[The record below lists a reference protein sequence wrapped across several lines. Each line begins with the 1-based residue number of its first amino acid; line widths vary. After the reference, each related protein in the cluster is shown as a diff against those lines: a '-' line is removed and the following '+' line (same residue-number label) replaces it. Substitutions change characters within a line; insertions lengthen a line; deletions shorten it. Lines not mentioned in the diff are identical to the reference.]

1 MSETTY
7 KWSRFNHIVT
17 KDKERVLVYN
27 TYSLY
32 YRWIYNDDFEYLTT
46 HTELNFENLDDM
58 LIKEGYVVESD
69 IDEIERLKA
78 EAREYSNN
86 DYLYLVIYTTM
97 ACNYR
102 CSYCFEGD
110 RLCNEHLTT
119 EKADEIISFAKRYC
133 EQAGLNKIAIK
144 WFGGEPLLNQE
155 PIVYITDKL
164 NELGYTVRARIY
176 TNGRLLT
183 KEVATKLKELRVDNI
198 LIPIDGLEKDYV
210 RLKNCSKEDYYTVL
224 KNIKECEDIVNI
236 TLLLNVT
243 DTNKSGIQKLIKL
256 LHSKYGIKSK
266 YRLNRI
272 KHSNT
277 SISNSDYYELCKKTS
292 LLDEVIPRQKIGCE
306 AQYRNYV
313 VINTKGDIFKCEH
326 IINIE
331 KYKVGNIK
339 DVDIE
344 QLMTNNTEW
353 NTDRVID
360 ECKDCKLLP
369 LCMNH
374 CHTNNNIHKHECNYK
389 FLCKMIH
396 DRTTK

>member
-1 MSETTY
+1 MPETTY

-17 KDKERVLVYN
+17 KDKERILVYN

-32 YRWIYNDDFEYLTT
+32 YRWIYNEDFEFLTT
-46 HTELNFENLDDM
+46 HDELNFESIDDI

-102 CSYCFEGD
+102 CTYCFEGD
-110 RLCNEHLTT
+110 RLCNEHLIL
-119 EKADEIISFAKRYC
+119 EKSDEIIDFAKRYC
-133 EQAGLNKIAIK
+133 EQADLNKIAIK

-155 PIVYITDKL
+155 PIEYITNKL
-164 NELGYTVRARIY
+164 NELGYTVRARMY

-183 KEVATKLKELRVDNI
+183 KEVAAKLKELRVDNI

-210 RLKNCSKEDYYTVL
+210 KLKNCSKEDYYTVL

-243 DTNKSGIQKLIKL
+243 DTNKNGIQKLIKL

-266 YRLNRI
+266 FRLNRI

-277 SISNSDYYELCKKTS
+277 SISTSDYYDLCKKIS

-313 VINTKGDIFKCEH
+313 VINTNGDIFKCEH

-369 LCMNH
+369 ICMNG
-374 CHTNNNIHKHECNYK
+374 CHTNHNIHKHECNYE
-389 FLCKMIH
+389 FLCKMIY
-396 DRTTK
+396 DRIID